1 MTVDVKAGSFAT
13 PIVQSAS
20 ATSGLSSGR
29 ISVNADSAQALVKIS
44 ASNKLSGAEKTG
56 LIKDIAV
63 VDRFANENNN
73 LRKTL
78 LNDVIRNTISLERTQ
93 VQALSQ
99 PKMPVTQV
107 AKQFVQAREAAPKPS
122 DNVEIQQQ
130 VQASLNRR
138 SNSVSVKPPESDVQ
152 AAFAN
157 VNKRQVQQLQQ
168 AIQEFSRANVKQAP
182 QANVQDRVDIS
193 SSKSAN
199 ENVSLT
205 LPGARLEADFVRI
218 NSADFEPLPIP
229 GAGSAEFET
238 VSLPGSGEVD
248 FEPIPLPGSSVQ
260 EYEAIPLPGSGEVEI
275 PELNLPGSGSVEFE
289 AVTLPGSG
297 EYVEEIPLSLVGD
310 TAALIGESAE
320 SALAAYG
327 DIQIPGRV
335 LSGAEAL
342 EQQGAL
348 RRVLQE
354 V

>member
-93 VQALSQ
+93 VQALPQ

-193 SSKSAN
+193 PSKSAN

-218 NSADFEPLPIP
+218 NSAPIP

-310 TAALIGESAE
+310 TAALIGENAE